1 MFPYMMPGCSGPRG
15 ISRLPKRM
23 DLVYPV
29 FAERGYRLGRYDK
42 DWCEEYLQEVGSFR
56 LN

>member
-29 FAERGYRLGRYDK
+29 FAERGYCLGRD
-42 DWCEEYLQEVGSFR
+42 DEDRCEEYLQKVGSFR
-56 LN
+56 FN